1 MKTINLV
8 YPDKSEILYKIQRFP
23 DGQQNVVILT
33 TELGRYSK
41 YNEYIYDKIQPVQI
55 KSRLNNW
62 LDLEIIIATVASLR
76 KLGIKEIHLY
86 IPYLLGARSDRQFED
101 GSNSYLVDVLSPIL
115 NSLNLESITVMDVH
129 SDVASACIKNLKT
142 LDNWKIVDFFFEH
155 NLNDDG
161 YLLVSPDA
169 GALKKIYK
177 IADKLAYKRDIIT
190 CSKSRDE
197 NGKLT
202 KTIVPVNATM
212 LGKDFIIIDDICDGG
227 ATFINIA
234 KEIKKWDT
242 TNSSKIYLIIT
253 HGIFSKG
260 FEELSLYFDDIYCTN
275 SYKDINPMGTAK
287 HTKFVKQLNIFI

>member
-1 MKTINLV
+1 MKYNKILNLV
-8 YPDKSEILYKIQRFP
+8 YPDKSEIKFNKNSYP
-23 DGQQNVVILT
+23 DGQNNLVINPYSIAKIKT
-33 TELGRYSK
+33 IIENSELS
-41 YNEYIYDKIQPVQI
+41 IQI

-86 IPYLLGARSDRQFED
+86 TPYLLGARSDRQFEN
-101 GSNSYLVDVLSPIL
+101 GSNSYLVDVLAPVL

-177 IADKLAYKRDIIT
+177 ITDKLAYKKDVIV

-197 NGKLT
+197 EGKLT
-202 KTIVPVNATM
+202 KTIVPINATM

-260 FEELSLYFDDIYCTN
+260 FEELSKYFDGIYCTN
-275 SYKDINPMGTAK
+275 SYSELNKIAVLPK
-287 HTKFVKQLNIFI
+287 QEIVKQLNIFI